1 MGTISPVNSE
11 NFMGGIWETRGNNDP
26 IPTILVWGTG
36 SESNATVEIPK
47 NEAGQR
53 QIAIYD
59 QGVNHEPNGT
69 MAIMHYPLNP
79 KAQWSFDIH
88 ESLFDDAT
96 QSAFSHRLHG
106 IILSSRNLIT
116 IGVLMRRMELQL
128 LIPKAL
134 QV

>member
-1 MGTISPVNSE
+1 MDGVGTISPVNSE
-11 NFMGGIWETRGNNDP
+11 ILWVEFGDKGNNDQS
-26 IPTILVWGTG
+26 TILVWGTG

-88 ESLFDDAT
+88 ESLFDDAPICF
-96 QSAFSHRLHG
+96 QPSPA
-106 IILSSRNLIT
+106 
-116 IGVLMRRMELQL
+116 
-128 LIPKAL
+128 
-134 QV
+134 